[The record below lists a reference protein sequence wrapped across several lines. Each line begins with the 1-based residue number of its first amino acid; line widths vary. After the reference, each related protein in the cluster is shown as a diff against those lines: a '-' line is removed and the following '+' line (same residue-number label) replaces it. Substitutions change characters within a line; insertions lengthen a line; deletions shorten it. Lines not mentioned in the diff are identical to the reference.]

1 MSALEDIV
9 KRGSGDADG
18 NIDPRMLGYK
28 TSIFPDVSAIL
39 IIKDVEQF
47 HHRARH
53 IDRRLRKRLAS
64 KGIAFDYSL
73 AAFPSLQGKMLDKL
87 TTTTSKAEYRMEN
100 KGKPDKG
107 LMSML
112 NNNQ

>member
-9 KRGSGDADG
+9 KRGSGDLDG
-18 NIDPRMLGYK
+18 NINPRMLGYK
-28 TSIFPDVSAIL
+28 TSIYPDVGAIL
-39 IIKDVEQF
+39 LIKDVEQF

-64 KGIAFDYSL
+64 KGAAFDYSL
-73 AAFPSLQGKMLDKL
+73 AAFPSLRGQMLDKL

-100 KGKPDKG
+100 KGKPDRG

-112 NNNQ
+112 NKDQ

>member
-9 KRGSGDADG
+9 KRGSGDLEG
-18 NIDPRMLGYK
+18 NINPRMLGYK
-28 TSIFPDVSAIL
+28 TSIYPDVSAIL

-64 KGIAFDYSL
+64 KGAAFDYSL
-73 AAFPSLQGKMLDKL
+73 AAFPSINGKMLDKL
-87 TTTTSKAEYRMEN
+87 TTTSTNQSYSMVN
-100 KGKPDKG
+100 KGKPDRG
-107 LMSML
+107 LML
-112 NNNQ
+112 NKDQ

>member
-9 KRGSGDADG
+9 KRGSGDSEG

-53 IDRRLRKRLAS
+53 IDRRLRKRPEPHPISSTDAPGGTRS
-64 KGIAFDYSL
+64 I
-73 AAFPSLQGKMLDKL
+73 
-87 TTTTSKAEYRMEN
+87 N
-100 KGKPDKG
+100 V
-107 LMSML
+107 
-112 NNNQ
+112 

>member
-1 MSALEDIV
+1 MSAIEDIV
-9 KRGSGDADG
+9 KRGAGDAEG
-18 NIDPRMLGYK
+18 TIDPKMLSYK
-28 TSIFPDVSAIL
+28 TTILPDIMAVL
-39 IIKDVEQF
+39 IVKDIESF

-53 IDRRLRKRLAS
+53 FDRRSRQRLMSRGKAL
-64 KGIAFDYSL
+64 DYSFG
-73 AAFPSLQGKMLDKL
+73 AFPSFRGQMLDKL

-112 NNNQ
+112 GNRD

>member
-9 KRGSGDADG
+9 KRGSGDVEG
-18 NIDPRMLGYK
+18 NINPRMLGYK
-28 TSIFPDVSAIL
+28 TSIYPDVGAIL
-39 IIKDVEQF
+39 LIKDVEQF

-64 KGIAFDYSL
+64 KGAAFDYSL
-73 AAFPSLQGKMLDKL
+73 AAFPSLRGQMLDKL

-100 KGKPDKG
+100 KGKPDRG

-112 NNNQ
+112 NKDQ

>member
-9 KRGSGDADG
+9 KRGSGDIDG
-18 NIDPRMLGYK
+18 NINPRMLGYK
-28 TSIFPDVSAIL
+28 TSIFPDVGAIL
-39 IIKDVEQF
+39 LIKDVEQF

-64 KGIAFDYSL
+64 KGAAFDYSL
-73 AAFPSLQGKMLDKL
+73 AAFPSLHGKMLDKL

-100 KGKPDKG
+100 KGKPDRG

-112 NNNQ
+112 NKDQ